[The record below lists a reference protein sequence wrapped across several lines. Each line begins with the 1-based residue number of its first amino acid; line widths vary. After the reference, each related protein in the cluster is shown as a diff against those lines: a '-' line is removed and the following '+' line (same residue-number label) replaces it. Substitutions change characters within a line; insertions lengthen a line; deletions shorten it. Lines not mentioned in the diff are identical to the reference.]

1 MEARIG
7 FEPMNK
13 GFADLSPK
21 ITETQCLQGFRRVSF
36 LACAKSVPRVAYH
49 HRHE

>member
-21 ITETQCLQGFRRVSF
+21 ITETQCLQGFRLGIIFS
-36 LACAKSVPRVAYH
+36 LCQECAKCSMYP
-49 HRHE
+49 